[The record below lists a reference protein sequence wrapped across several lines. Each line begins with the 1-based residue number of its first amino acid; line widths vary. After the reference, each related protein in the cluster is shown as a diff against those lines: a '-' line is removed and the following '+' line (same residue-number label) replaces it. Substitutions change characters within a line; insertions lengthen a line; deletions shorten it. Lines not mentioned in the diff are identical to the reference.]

1 MSQKSLQDVFVD
13 EVRDIYDGERQITRA
28 LPKMIKKATSKDLRT
43 ALENHL
49 EETNGHIE
57 RLEQVFGELDENVR
71 GKHCDGIAGLL
82 EEGKATM
89 EEDLDE
95 EAMDAALI
103 GAGQRVEHYEMAAYG
118 TLLAWAGALGHRDVA
133 ALLKQNLDEEKAAD
147 AKLNKIAEGGVNQ
160 KAAKVA
166 SQGERAGKNGG
177 KSKSESSKG
186 AARAVATRR

>member
-13 EVRDIYDGERQITRA
+13 EVRDIYDAERQITRA

-71 GKHCDGIAGLL
+71 GKHCDGVAGLL

-89 EEDLDE
+89 EEDMDE

-118 TLLAWAGALGHRDVA
+118 TLLAWAGALGHREVA
-133 ALLKQNLDEEKAAD
+133 ALLKQNLAEEKAAD

-166 SQGERAGKNGG
+166 GQGDRAGKNGG

-186 AARAVATRR
+186 ARAVATRR